1 MALYALRRLLNA
13 IPILIGITIISFA
26 IIHMAPGSPISAF
39 IEDPTIKAV
48 DKENM
53 IKAYGLDKPLYEQ
66 YWDWVSGM
74 AQGDLGTSF
83 LKSEPVTKLIKDRL
97 PTTLLLTVSSFVLA
111 LIIAIPLG
119 IACAL
124 RAHSR
129 LDQIV
134 TAISNVGI
142 SIPGFWL
149 GLVLMML
156 FAVKLG
162 WLPSGGLQTIN
173 APFSLIDRIKHL
185 ILPIGTMAA
194 AEVAIWTRYIRSS
207 MLEVIHQDYMR
218 TAKAKG
224 LRGGRVITV
233 HGLRNALM
241 PIVTL
246 LGLMLPSFF
255 GGAVIIESIFSI
267 PGIGRLF
274 LEAAFQRDYPIIF
287 AITTVGAFL
296 TVLGSILADISYAA
310 LDPRVSIDGK
320 GVKV

>member
-26 IIHMAPGSPISAF
+26 IIHIAPGSPLSQF
-39 IEDPTIKAV
+39 TEDPTIKAS
-48 DKENM
+48 DIENM
-53 IKAYGLDKPLYEQ
+53 IKAYGLDKPLYVQ
-66 YWDWVSGM
+66 YWDWISGL
-74 AQGDLGTSF
+74 AQGDFGTSF
-83 LKSEPVTKLIKDRL
+83 QQNEPVSKLIMERL
-97 PTTLLLTVSSFVLA
+97 PTTLLLTVSSFVLSLLIA
-111 LIIAIPLG
+111 LPLG

-149 GLVLMML
+149 GLMLIML

-162 WLPSGGLQTIN
+162 WLPSGGLQTIG
-173 APFSLIDRIKHL
+173 APFSLMDRIEHL
-185 ILPIGTMAA
+185 VLPVCAMAA

-224 LRGGRVITV
+224 LQYWRVITV

-241 PIVTL
+241 PVVTL
-246 LGLMLPSFF
+246 FGLNLPGFF
-255 GGAVIIESIFSI
+255 AGALVIEKIFSV

-274 LEAAFQRDYPIIF
+274 IEAAFMRDYPIIF

-296 TVLGSILADISYAA
+296 TVLGNIIADVLYAA
-310 LDPRVSIDGK
+310 LDPRVSLERK
-320 GVKV
+320 GGRA

>member
-13 IPILIGITIISFA
+13 IPILLGITIISFA
-26 IIHMAPGSPISAF
+26 IIHMAPGSPLSAF

-53 IKAYGLDKPLYEQ
+53 IKAFGLDKPLYVQ
-66 YWDWVSGM
+66 YWDWLSGM
-74 AQGDLGTSF
+74 MRGDFGTSF
-83 LKSEPVTKLIKDRL
+83 LKSDPVSALILERL

-111 LIIAIPLG
+111 MLIAIPLG

-124 RAHSR
+124 RANSR
-129 LDQIV
+129 LDQFV

-173 APFSLIDRIKHL
+173 MPFSIGDRIKHL
-185 ILPIGTMAA
+185 ILPVSTMAA
-194 AEVAIWTRYIRSS
+194 AEIAIWTRYIRSS

-224 LRGGRVITV
+224 LLDGRVITV

-246 LGLMLPSFF
+246 FGLMLPSFF
-255 GGAVIIESIFSI
+255 GGALIIETIFSI

-274 LEAAFQRDYPIIF
+274 IEAAFQRDYPIIF

-296 TVLGSILADISYAA
+296 TVLGSIIADVLYAA
-310 LDPRVSIDGK
+310 LDPRVSIDQK
-320 GVKV
+320 GAKV

>member
-26 IIHMAPGSPISAF
+26 IIHMAPGSPISQF
-39 IEDPTIKAV
+39 TEDPTIKAS
-48 DKENM
+48 DIENM
-53 IKAYGLDKPLYEQ
+53 IKAYGLDKPLYVQ
-66 YWDWVSGM
+66 YWDWISGI

-83 LKSEPVTKLIKDRL
+83 QQNEPVSKLIMQRL
-97 PTTLLLTVSSFVLA
+97 PTTLLLTVSSFILSL
-111 LIIAIPLG
+111 LIAVPLG

-124 RAHSR
+124 RANSK
-129 LDQIV
+129 LDRVV

-149 GLVLMML
+149 GLML
-156 FAVKLG
+156 IMFFAVKVG

-173 APFSLIDRIKHL
+173 APFSVVDRFKHL
-185 ILPIGTMAA
+185 VLPVCAMAA

-207 MLEVIHQDYMR
+207 MLEVVHQDYMR
-218 TAKAKG
+218 TARAKG
-224 LRGGRVITV
+224 LPGWRVVMV

-241 PIVTL
+241 PVVTL
-246 LGLMLPSFF
+246 FGLNLPSFF
-255 GGAVIIESIFSI
+255 AGALVIEKIFSI

-274 LEAAFQRDYPIIF
+274 IEAAFQRDYPIIF

-296 TVLGSILADISYAA
+296 TVLGSIIADILYAL
-310 LDPRVSIDGK
+310 LDPRVNIQGK
-320 GVKV
+320 GVKA

>member
-13 IPILIGITIISFA
+13 IPILLGITIISFA
-26 IIHMAPGSPISAF
+26 IIHMAPGSPLSSF
-39 IEDPTIKAV
+39 LEDPTIKAV

-53 IKAYGLDKPLYEQ
+53 IKAFGLDQPLYLQ
-66 YWDWVSGM
+66 YWDWLSGM
-74 AQGDLGTSF
+74 VRGDFGTSF
-83 LKSEPVTKLIKDRL
+83 LKSDPVSVLIWERL

-111 LIIAIPLG
+111 MAIAIPLG

-124 RAHSR
+124 RANSR

-149 GLVLMML
+149 GLVMMML

-173 APFSLIDRIKHL
+173 APFSMGDRIRHL
-185 ILPIGTMAA
+185 ILPVGTMAA
-194 AEVAIWTRYIRSS
+194 AEIAVWTRYIRSS

-218 TAKAKG
+218 TARAKG
-224 LRGGRVITV
+224 LLNGRVITV

-246 LGLMLPSFF
+246 FGLMLPSFF
-255 GGAVIIESIFSI
+255 GGALIIETIFSI

-274 LEAAFQRDYPIIF
+274 IEAAFQRDYPIIF

-296 TVLGSILADISYAA
+296 TVLGSIIADILYAA
-310 LDPRVSIDGK
+310 LDPRVSIDQK
-320 GVKV
+320 GAKV